1 MPAAGDV
8 SSHAHALRASTNDS
22 RTVLV
27 RELVDIVHGRPAADS
42 DGIAFDDGVAAVL
55 LVFCEREGALMEG
68 KRVEVMHPDGEGSR
82 RIRPAEEVMTAG
94 LDIQT
99 DIILAGWTVSL

>member
-8 SSHAHALRASTNDS
+8 SSHTHALRTTTNDS

-27 RELVDIVHGRPAADS
+27 RELVDIIHGRPAADG
-42 DGIAFDDGVAAVL
+42 DGIALNDGVAAVL

-68 KRVEVMHPDGEGSR
+68 KRIKVMHPDGEGSR
-82 RIRPAEEVMTAG
+82 RIGPAEEVVAAG